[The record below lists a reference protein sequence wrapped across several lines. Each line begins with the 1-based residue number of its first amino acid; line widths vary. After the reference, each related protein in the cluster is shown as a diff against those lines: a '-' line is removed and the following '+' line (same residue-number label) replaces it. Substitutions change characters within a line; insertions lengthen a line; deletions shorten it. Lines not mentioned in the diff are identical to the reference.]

1 MSSLFNFSFQPCM
14 YVDSYWDRDWKI
26 LHFKFLSADSD
37 LKQKERIKD
46 TSENKYAIDKNAIK
60 VRIHGLSYLPVLSTG
75 RGLRFHFVAQR
86 RSGEPGQ
93 GIELL
98 PEN

>member
-14 YVDSYWDRDWKI
+14 CVDSYWDRDWKI

-46 TSENKYAIDKNAIK
+46 TSENKYATDKNAIK
-60 VRIHGLSYLPVLSTG
+60 DGFTDCHIYRSLVPGLDKDFTS
-75 RGLRFHFVAQR
+75 
-86 RSGEPGQ
+86 
-93 GIELL
+93 
-98 PEN
+98 

>member
-14 YVDSYWDRDWKI
+14 CVDSYWDRDWKI

-46 TSENKYAIDKNAIK
+46 TSENKYATDKNAIK
-60 VRIHGLSYLPVLSTG
+60 VRIHGLSYPPAKTHVF
-75 RGLRFHFVAQR
+75 LR
-86 RSGEPGQ
+86 EK
-93 GIELL
+93 LL
-98 PEN
+98 FERILKFNS

>member
-14 YVDSYWDRDWKI
+14 CVDSYWDRDWKI

-46 TSENKYAIDKNAIK
+46 TSENKYATDKKFQHDIFIFTAI
-60 VRIHGLSYLPVLSTG
+60 
-75 RGLRFHFVAQR
+75 FVNNIIVYK
-86 RSGEPGQ
+86 S
-93 GIELL
+93 IFFY
-98 PEN
+98 